1 MRNIKCKNCANL
13 KNDWCDK
20 KNDSPDPELVRD
32 CGYYLQ
38 MTNADHIR
46 STTITNCPKCGG
58 IVRAETIGWFCNEC
72 RGFIDMHGRYYPYK
86 NKSFL
91 PPQTNADHIRGMT
104 DEELAHMLKDN
115 KMCPPGAI
123 CSKVKNCEGCFYQW
137 LQQPYKENEDEKA
150 L

>member
-1 MRNIKCKNCANL
+1 MHNIKCKNCANL

-20 KNDSPDPELVRD
+20 KNDSPDPELLRD

-38 MTNADHIR
+38 MSNADHMR
-46 STTITNCPKCGG
+46 SMTITNCPKCGG
-58 IVRAETIGWFCNEC
+58 SVRAETIGWFCNEC

-104 DEELAHMLKDN
+104 DNEMARELIPLFEEIFEDGIPSPEWFNH
-115 KMCPPGAI
+115 
-123 CSKVKNCEGCFYQW
+123 W
-137 LQQPYKENEDEKA
+137 LQQPYRRKNEENVR
-150 L
+150 